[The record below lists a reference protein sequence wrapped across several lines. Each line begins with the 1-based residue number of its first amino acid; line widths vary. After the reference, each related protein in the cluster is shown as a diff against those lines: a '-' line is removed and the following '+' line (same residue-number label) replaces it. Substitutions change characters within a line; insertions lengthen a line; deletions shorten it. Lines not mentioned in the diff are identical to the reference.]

1 MSVDLSSYTDAI
13 TRLLQAEYQLT
24 TQLFE
29 MLMQEHQALESFNID
44 KLPNIT
50 QSKNDK
56 LRHLDQCTQEREKLM
71 RLVPENIGGG
81 LHPDLTKF
89 VAQSA
94 PEIQSIWEL
103 FKEAL
108 ANCQRQNMVNGRII
122 QLNQQSIERSLN
134 IIRSTQDTA
143 KTYDLKGNQKS
154 AGASNHVIKV

>member
-24 TQLFE
+24 AQLFE
-29 MLMQEHQALESFNID
+29 LLMQEHQALESFNID
-44 KLPNIT
+44 QLPNIT

-56 LRHLDQCTQEREKLM
+56 LRHLDQCNQEREKLM
-71 RLVPENIGGG
+71 RSIPEHLGGG
-81 LHPDLTKF
+81 LRPDIAKF
-89 VAQSA
+89 VEQSDT
-94 PEIQSIWEL
+94 EIQDIWTL

-122 QLNQQSIERSLN
+122 QINQQSIERSLN

-143 KTYDLKGNQKS
+143 KTYDPKGNQRS
-154 AGASNHVIKV
+154 SGASNHVIKV